1 MSTVHTAAP
10 FDTRDY
16 PRSNGYPTWAS
27 KPMPETDWHR
37 DLMNLLIEVLR
48 DFYAGQP
55 VYVTGNILV
64 FYQQGNRR
72 RHVSPDVWLARGV
85 DNHPRPNYLIWE
97 ESHGP
102 EFVIELTSRT
112 TQNEDLNSKFTLYR
126 DVLEVREY
134 FLFDPDGDYLQ
145 EQLQGYRLRKGAYQR
160 IHARHGRLPSQVT
173 GLHLEAE
180 GNMLRL
186 WNPLTATWLPTPQ
199 EVRQGFETATEQLRG
214 TVEQL
219 QAENQQLRQ
228 RATALEAELQN
239 TNRRLDELAR
249 RLDGN
254 V

>member
-1 MSTVHTAAP
+1 
-10 FDTRDY
+10 
-16 PRSNGYPTWAS
+16 
-27 KPMPETDWHR
+27 
-37 DLMNLLIEVLR
+37 
-48 DFYAGQP
+48 

-97 ESHGP
+97 ESRGP

-126 DVLEVREY
+126 DVLKVREY

-160 IHARHGRLPSQVT
+160 IHARDGRLPSQVT

-180 GNMLRL
+180 GTMLRL
-186 WNPLTATWLPTPQ
+186 WNPLTSTWLLLPA
-199 EVRQGFETATEQLRG
+199 ERLA
-214 TVEQL
+214 
-219 QAENQQLRQ
+219 QAEARVTQAQTRATQAETDVERLRQ
-228 RATALEAELQN
+228 ELQ
-239 TNRRLDELAR
+239 RLRSQRET
-249 RLDGN
+249 
-254 V
+254 